1 MSGSN
6 ITGSFDVVLK
16 CIMPYNLHKIRKG
29 MTPFKMWRGILKKA
43 DGENKVNLIFTLFR
57 SAVWITFPEQL
68 HKHKGKCVFFLLLYF
83 MFCYVFFILFT
94 G

>member
-16 CIMPYNLHKIRKG
+16 RIMPYNLHKIKRG
-29 MTPFKMWRGILKKA
+29 MTPFKMWRGIKKKA
-43 DGENKVNLIFTLFR
+43 HGENKVNLIFTVFQT
-57 SAVWITFPEQL
+57 AVWITVPKQL
-68 HKHKGKCVFFLLLYF
+68 HGIFAGFFFYF
-83 MFCYVFFILFT
+83 DGHFS